1 MAEKKL
7 LSKQI
12 AFASIGATLATTIP
26 LVVMN
31 ILPVE
36 FGALMV
42 VTSLSSILIASQITV
57 QTQPKTL
64 KAYCNDGRCFVVIRN
79 YSDNDIAAFK
89 IQDNSD
95 LLIVLNKNVTLP
107 KNLANKF
114 AGYDGHSKFQHLLLK
129 SDISLFNSKLNHW
142 RYKYQHIENAKFDWR
157 IELVG
162 VEGDNLVIG
171 NIDRT

>member
-12 AFASIGATLATTIP
+12 AFASVGTTLVATIP
-26 LVVMN
+26 LVMLN
-31 ILPVE
+31 ILPIE

-42 VTSLSSILIASQITV
+42 VTSLTSILIASQINI
-57 QTQPKTL
+57 QTLPKPL
-64 KAYCNDGRCFVVIRN
+64 KAYSNDSRCFVGIRN
-79 YSDNDIAAFK
+79 YSDNDIDAIS
-89 IQDNSD
+89 IQDNGD
-95 LLIVLNKNVTLP
+95 LLIVLNKNVLLP
-107 KNLANKF
+107 KVFVSNFTSHN
-114 AGYDGHSKFQHLLLK
+114 DHSKLYRHLLLK
-129 SDISLFNSKLNHW
+129 NNTSLFNSKL
-142 RYKYQHIENAKFDWR
+142 KKFQHIENAKFDWR